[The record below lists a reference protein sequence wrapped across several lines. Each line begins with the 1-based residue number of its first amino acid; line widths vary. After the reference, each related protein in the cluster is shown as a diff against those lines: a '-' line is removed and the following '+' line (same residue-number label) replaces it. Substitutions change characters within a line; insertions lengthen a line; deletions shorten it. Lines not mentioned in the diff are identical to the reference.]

1 VPPEPGAVRRRR
13 TRRGALARPA
23 TAAVVACLLT
33 LLGAASVAGAAPSSA
48 APAAV
53 ALLPGQDRPTGEPA
67 DDSLPIPEPSTDEA
81 NQRADEIVAGER
93 FQEPP
98 KSIVDRVLEWIVE
111 QLDKISIP
119 GLGAGAGGG
128 SQVIVWIFVAA
139 LVGLAIF
146 LVSRMRLSGRP
157 RRGDPDFIVD
167 GEVARSEHEWLSE
180 AERFEADGQWK
191 QALRCR
197 FRALVSA
204 LIERGVV
211 RDIPGRT
218 TGEYRVEVTRNAPA
232 VAGSFAGA
240 AELFERA
247 WYGDEPTG
255 AAENA
260 RFRALADEAVLGL
273 AVDAP
278 DPVPAGATADGAP
291 GGTP

>member
-1 VPPEPGAVRRRR
+1 M
-13 TRRGALARPA
+13 
-23 TAAVVACLLT
+23 AVVALAALVG
-33 LLGAASVAGAAPSSA
+33 LASAGGAATPVQASSPL
-48 APAAV
+48 PAV
-53 ALLPGQDRPTGEPA
+53 EQLGGQGEPPTGEPA
-67 DDSLPIPEPSTDEA
+67 DDSLPVPEPSTQES
-81 NQRADEIVAGER
+81 NERADEILAEAR

-98 KSIVDRVLEWIVE
+98 KSILDRVLEWIVE

-128 SQVIVWIFVAA
+128 SQIVVWIFVAA

-146 LVSRMRLSGRP
+146 LVSRLRLTGRP
-157 RRGDPDFIVD
+157 RDDDPDFIVD
-167 GEVARSEHEWLSE
+167 AEVARSEHEWLSE
-180 AERFEADGQWK
+180 AERYEAAGQWK

-260 RFRALADEAVLGL
+260 HFRSLADEAVLGL
-273 AVDAP
+273 AVDASEP
-278 DPVPAGATADGAP
+278 IPAGAAP
-291 GGTP
+291 GGDAGAGRS